1 LPGESSGDEYRAP
14 QDKETPLANA
24 TIAQV
29 MSPQEWLEEIER
41 LLNEGRSDEA
51 KDNLNQFLDH
61 YPDYSIEV
69 IENVVGSEFV
79 EGVMAIR
86 NQ

>member
-1 LPGESSGDEYRAP
+1 
-14 QDKETPLANA
+14 
-24 TIAQV
+24 
-29 MSPQEWLEEIER
+29 M
-41 LLNEGRSDEA
+41 LNEGRSYVAEDS
-51 KDNLNQFLDH
+51 LNQFLDH

-69 IENVVGSEFV
+69 IENALGSEFV